1 MRFTNHKN
9 KIVYETLS
17 VVKSI
22 HNSKGSL
29 KKVCKL
35 QIKFFE
41 FDNLSGYWGLFLCYL
56 KLISTLVFET
66 NFVMLFALM
75 LFDT

>member
-1 MRFTNHKN
+1 MRFTNK
-9 KIVYETLS
+9 KKSVYEKLS

-35 QIKFFE
+35 QIKLFE
-41 FDNLSGYWGLFLCYL
+41 FDCLPGYSVLFLCYW
-56 KLISTLVFET
+56 KLISILVLET

-75 LFDT
+75 LFGT

>member
-9 KIVYETLS
+9 KIVYEKLS
-17 VVKSI
+17 VVKNI
-22 HNSKGSL
+22 HNSKSSL

-35 QIKFFE
+35 QIKLFE
-41 FDNLSGYWGLFLCYL
+41 FDCLSGYWGLFLCYL
-56 KLISTLVFET
+56 KLISILVFET

>member
-29 KKVCKL
+29 KKVWKL

-41 FDNLSGYWGLFLCYL
+41 FDNLSGYWGLF
-56 KLISTLVFET
+56 
-66 NFVMLFALM
+66 
-75 LFDT
+75 